1 MAIILLR
8 KKILMLSGGLESQTL
23 LRTPM
28 VLSTGV
34 DGRFNKGIYN
44 PLNSR
49 NFPFDHWAL
58 LETDFIRMK
67 SLFANIFMSL
77 NTIAEKIIV
86 NIFNYSAPN

>member
-1 MAIILLR
+1 
-8 KKILMLSGGLESQTL
+8 MLSGGLESQTL

-44 PLNSR
+44 LVNSR
-49 NFPFDHWAL
+49 NFPFDHCHWAF

-67 SLFANIFMSL
+67 SLFLFHSY
-77 NTIAEKIIV
+77 EIV
-86 NIFNYSAPN
+86 IREHFHVT